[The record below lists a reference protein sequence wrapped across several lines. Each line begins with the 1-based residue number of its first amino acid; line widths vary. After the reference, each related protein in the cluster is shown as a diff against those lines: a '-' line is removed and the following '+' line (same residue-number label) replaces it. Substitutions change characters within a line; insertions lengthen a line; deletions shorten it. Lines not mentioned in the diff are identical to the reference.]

1 MIRLFWQASDRA
13 LRIARSLES
22 IPALLA
28 RFVVGVVF
36 VTSGWGKVHN
46 LEKVT
51 AFFTE
56 LHIPAPALQAVFVSY
71 VELVCGSLLLV
82 GLASRLSAI
91 PLIVSM
97 IVALITAK
105 AEDIHGLSDLLG
117 TVELTYIALMVWI
130 AIAGPGRYSVDRF
143 IVGLRSRD
151 HD

>member
-1 MIRLFWQASDRA
+1 LPS
-13 LRIARSLES
+13 
-22 IPALLA
+22 
-28 RFVVGVVF
+28 
-36 VTSGWGKVHN
+36 
-46 LEKVT
+46 
-51 AFFTE
+51 
-56 LHIPAPALQAVFVSY
+56 PAPVRDGFRAIWRQPSIFLA
-71 VELVCGSLLLV
+71 ELAWRWSWGGAALLLV

>member
-36 VTSGWGKVHN
+36 VTSGWGKVHH

-56 LHIPAPALQAVFVSY
+56 LHIPAPAFQAVFVSY

-130 AIAGPGRYSVDRF
+130 AIAGPG
-143 IVGLRSRD
+143 
-151 HD
+151 